1 MIHRFSSVLSK
12 VHLHFLQAAASQ
24 IQSMQRGRKERQEA
38 DFKRVYQTWNTLEL
52 EEEGHFLSQSAASSR
67 VESLLRAYGPASSQ
81 PQNGSS
87 AVSMAAA
94 AGVSI
99 EPSDWGSGIAVE
111 KDYRGPH
118 VTWPLTKATVEAVLL
133 HIRTEPDVPLH
144 PKYVAEILG
153 RACLRFREISAVH
166 DMQVQAPDLG
176 LLPSPPARFPPL
188 TVPRALPMGGGAAGG
203 GQVPPEEGGR
213 LVICGDTHGQL
224 ADFLWILKQNGEPGP
239 GIAYLMNGDIADR
252 GDYACEI
259 FIITLLYMLLYP
271 DKAGRPPLGGAKG
284 TRYDSRRS
292 RAGEHQ
298 PGQPREPRDE
308 PPAGG
313 LRRRLLRRGD
323 VARVWVGLGGAW
335 GGWRRRLVL
344 RGARRACLE
353 PGDAL
358 SRGGA
363 GACALVWLRRCP

>member
-188 TVPRALPMGGGAAGG
+188 TVPRARPMGGGAAGG
-203 GQVPPEEGGR
+203 GRCRRRRVDGWSS
-213 LVICGDTHGQL
+213 
-224 ADFLWILKQNGEPGP
+224 A
-239 GIAYLMNGDIADR
+239 
-252 GDYACEI
+252 
-259 FIITLLYMLLYP
+259 
-271 DKAGRPPLGGAKG
+271 G
-284 TRYDSRRS
+284 TRTGSWRTSCGSSSRT
-292 RAGEHQ
+292 A
-298 PGQPREPRDE
+298 
-308 PPAGG
+308 
-313 LRRRLLRRGD
+313 
-323 VARVWVGLGGAW
+323 
-335 GGWRRRLVL
+335 
-344 RGARRACLE
+344 
-353 PGDAL
+353 
-358 SRGGA
+358 SRGRA
-363 GACALVWLRRCP
+363 SRTS